1 MRVNSVTERPQPFKL
16 YYRYY
21 ETGEG
26 TGNPLVI
33 LHGLFGN
40 QGNWAWH
47 ARELARRHDVYV
59 MDLRNHGRS
68 DWDAV
73 HDYQSMA
80 ADVLQTI
87 DDIGLERVDILG
99 HSMGGKVAMALALQA
114 PQRVDRLLVA
124 DIAPVTYPN
133 TVYLPLQAM
142 QAVPLD
148 RITTRKE
155 ADECMAEQLESATVR
170 EFLLTNLQRDDQGT
184 FRWRCNLEA
193 IARNFDLVRGFPNF
207 GDAQYAGPTLFIKGG
222 ESDYI
227 DAAHKGVVT
236 QLFPDASLKVIDN
249 AGHWL
254 HSEKPRAFL
263 RVINGFLGDPL
274 ADEEE

>member
-1 MRVNSVTERPQPFKL
+1 MRVNSVSERSQSFKL

-21 ETGEG
+21 ESGEG

-68 DWDAV
+68 DWDAA
-73 HDYQSMA
+73 HDYPSMA

-124 DIAPVTYPN
+124 DIAPVTYPD
-133 TVYLPLQAM
+133 TPHLPLQAM

-148 RITTRKE
+148 SITSRKE
-155 ADECMAEQLESATVR
+155 ADKSMAAVLESDSIR
-170 EFLLTNLQRDDQGT
+170 EFLLTNLQRDDQGA

-193 IARNFDLVRGFPNF
+193 IARNFDLVRGFPDF
-207 GDAQYAGPTLFIKGG
+207 SGQYSGPTLFIKGS

-227 DAAHKGVVT
+227 DVAYKDAVT

-263 RVINGFLGDPL
+263 KVLNGFLGDPPG
-274 ADEEE
+274 DEEE